1 MIDAL
6 DIRVRGIVQGVG
18 FRPFVYRLARRY
30 LVNGWVFNDLEGVFI
45 HAEAES
51 KLLDEFV
58 TELHMN
64 PPAAAVV
71 KEVELKETVDY
82 GETDLRSIIE
92 GDRKYNQNESFA
104 SQGYSQQEFQG
115 EELVEVDEQDNG
127 EEPLDID
134 FDENEDLSED

>member
-1 MIDAL
+1 MIRRR
-6 DIRVRGIVQGVG
+6 IRFYGFVQGVG
-18 FRPFVYRLARRY
+18 FRFRAR
-30 LVNGWVFNDLEGVFI
+30 
-45 HAEAES
+45 H
-51 KLLDEFV
+51 
-58 TELHMN
+58 
-64 PPAAAVV
+64 AAALFGCTGFVRNEEDGTTAY

-134 FDENEDLSED
+134 FDENEDMSED